1 MDPTDNNSTILRVPG
16 HYERTDPFIL
26 YKSDDFE
33 QAMQSITAS
42 NLLNRLESL
51 NFCTQ
56 AETKEYY
63 EH

>member
-16 HYERTDPFIL
+16 HYEQTHPFIL

-51 NFCTQ
+51 NLCN
-56 AETKEYY
+56 
-63 EH
+63 